1 MIAQQVAQKYAR
13 ALFMAAKGRNLI
25 DKAYDQFEVLRQVI
39 RKDRALLDFLT
50 APHVTDQQK
59 LELVNKVFGTRLEK
73 LFLEFLLVLMDKH
86 RVQHLPD
93 IIDAFE
99 RLVETEKGIVRASVV
114 TAIPLSGD
122 EERNVTARLESRT
135 GKKVKLEKKVD
146 PAILGGMI
154 VIIDDEIIDGSVRH
168 GLKQMRE
175 QLGKVKV
182 A

>member
-1 MIAQQVAQKYAR
+1 MISQQVAQKYAR

-25 DKAYDQFEVLRQVI
+25 DKAYEQFEVLRQVMQ
-39 RKDRALLDFLT
+39 KDRSLLDFLI
-50 APHVTDQQK
+50 APHITDERK
-59 LELVNKVFGTRLEK
+59 LELVNNVFGSRLER
-73 LFLEFLLVLMDKH
+73 LFFEFLLVLMDKH

-99 RLVETEKGIVRASVV
+99 LLVEAENGILRATVV
-114 TAIPLSGD
+114 TAITVTAD
-122 EERNVTARLESRT
+122 EERNVTARLEART
-135 GKKVKLEKKVD
+135 GKKIKLEKKID

-168 GLKQMRE
+168 GLKQMQE
-175 QLGKVKV
+175 QLIKVKV